1 MPAPAFVPS
10 LRSPWYPVSSK
21 VTQLGPTSRRL
32 DRYVLL
38 DEIASGGMAT
48 VHFGRLLGSA
58 GFARTVAIKRL
69 HPMFAKAP
77 EFVEMF
83 TDEARLA
90 ARMRHPNIAATLDVV
105 SMAGELFLVMEYIQG
120 ESVARLVRLTAQ
132 RKETVPAPIA
142 AAIAV
147 GTLMG
152 LHAAHEATT
161 ESGESLRVVHR
172 DVSPQNIMVGS
183 DGVPRVLDFG
193 VAKAVGRLQTTRD
206 GEVKGKTAYMAPEQ
220 LSGRDIDRRVDVY
233 AASVVLWEMLT
244 GHRLF
249 VADSV
254 AATLAQ
260 VLGAEVE
267 PPSRYAPA
275 VPVELD
281 ALVLRGLSRDRDRR
295 FATALE
301 MASALERTL
310 LLPTAREVGAWLQSV
325 AAESLAS
332 HRAILRR
339 IESAEVGAG
348 QPLDAFDAPREP
360 LILPAQAT
368 AVMAP
373 GTPARRPRRRRPM
386 WLLLPAAIA
395 GGAAAILAGTHLSRR
410 PALVA
415 PSTLATSMPEER
427 SPPEPIASAGQ
438 SDTVVEAVAAP
449 SVAAPSVATPSV
461 AAPSTR
467 ARSSSGHES
476 SRPAAPRRAPAAS
489 ARAPARSCDPPYV
502 IDRDGIHIPKPE
514 CG

>member
-1 MPAPAFVPS
+1 M
-10 LRSPWYPVSSK
+10 LSSSST
-21 VTQLGPTSRRL
+21 VTQLDSPSRRL
-32 DRYVLL
+32 DRYVLF

-48 VHFGRLLGSA
+48 VHFGRLVGSV

-105 SMAGELFLVMEYIQG
+105 SIGGELFLVMEYIQG
-120 ESVARLVRLTAQ
+120 ESVARLLRLTAQ
-132 RKETVPAPIA
+132 RKETVPVPIA
-142 AAIAV
+142 VAIAV

-161 ESGESLRVVHR
+161 EGGEFLGVVHR

-220 LSGRDIDRRVDVY
+220 LSRRDVDRRADIY
-233 AASVVLWEMLT
+233 AASVVLWEVLT

-249 VADSV
+249 VADTV
-254 AATLAQ
+254 AGTLSQ

-267 PPSRYAPA
+267 PPSRYASA

-281 ALVLRGLSRDRDRR
+281 ALVLRGLSRDRHRR

-301 MASALERTL
+301 MASALERTV
-310 LLPTAREVGAWLQSV
+310 LLPTPREIGTWLQSV

-332 HRAILRR
+332 HREILRR
-339 IESAEVGAG
+339 IESAEVGTG
-348 QPLDAFDAPREP
+348 QPLASFEAPRAR
-360 LILPAQAT
+360 LVLPAQAAT
-368 AVMAP
+368 AVMVP
-373 GTPARRPRRRRPM
+373 GPAARRPRAQRRPM

-395 GGAAAILAGTHLSRR
+395 GGAAAFLGGMHLPRR
-410 PALVA
+410 PAPGAPAPGPSVASSALV
-415 PSTLATSMPEER
+415 ER
-427 SPPEPIASAGQ
+427 SSPEPIASAVGN
-438 SDTVVEAVAAP
+438 DVVGGEAGAEPPRAAPAVAP
-449 SVAAPSVATPSV
+449 
-461 AAPSTR
+461 PSTR
-467 ARSSSGHES
+467 AQSSSGHEP
-476 SRPAAPRRAPAAS
+476 RPAATRRAPAAP
-489 ARAPARSCDPPYV
+489 APAPSRSCNPPYI
-502 IDRDGIHIPKPE
+502 IDKDGIHIPKAE

>member
-1 MPAPAFVPS
+1 
-10 LRSPWYPVSSK
+10 
-21 VTQLGPTSRRL
+21 VTQQDPHGRRL

-38 DEIASGGMAT
+38 DEIAAGGMAT
-48 VHFGRLLGSA
+48 VHLGRLLGSA

-69 HPMFAKAP
+69 HPMFAKAT

-83 TDEARLA
+83 TDEARVA

-120 ESVARLVRLTAQ
+120 ESVARLLRLTAQ
-132 RKETVPAPIA
+132 RKETVPVPVAV
-142 AAIAV
+142 AIVV

-161 ESGESLRVVHR
+161 ESGESLGVVHR

-220 LSGRDIDRRVDVY
+220 LSGREVDRRVDVY
-233 AASVVLWEMLT
+233 AASVVLWEVLT

-249 VADSV
+249 VADTV
-254 AATLAQ
+254 AGTLGQ
-260 VLGAEVE
+260 VLEAEVE
-267 PPSRYAPA
+267 PPSRYTPA

-310 LLPTAREVGAWLQSV
+310 LLPTPREVGAWLESV

-332 HRAILRR
+332 RRAILRR
-339 IESAEVGAG
+339 IESAEVGTS
-348 QPLDAFDAPREP
+348 QPLESFDAPREP
-360 LILPAQAT
+360 LIRPAQAT
-368 AVMAP
+368 VVMARP
-373 GTPARRPRRRRPM
+373 IASHDVIPDTARRPRGRRRPM
-386 WLLLPAAIA
+386 RLLVLVA
-395 GGAAAILAGTHLSRR
+395 GGAVAVVGGMYLSRR
-410 PALVA
+410 PAL
-415 PSTLATSMPEER
+415 E
-427 SPPEPIASAGQ
+427 
-438 SDTVVEAVAAP
+438 
-449 SVAAPSVATPSV
+449 
-461 AAPSTR
+461 APSTR
-467 ARSSSGHES
+467 PSPTTSSTPVETSSPASIASADRGDAAAEPLRGASAAASPSAPARSSSE
-476 SRPAAPRRAPAAS
+476 PRVVHPAAS
-489 ARAPARSCDPPYV
+489 RPRPTAPARAPARSCDPPYI
-502 IDRDGIHIPKPE
+502 IDRDGIHIPKAE